1 MAEEDLGPP
10 AAALGCA
17 EVGADSAGPGDG
29 AGTDGDGVG
38 GANGKAG
45 GERKKGRTPVRYS
58 PELAARLCTRLARG
72 ELLYHIAR
80 TRGMPT
86 AEAIAKWAKAKPDF
100 AAALLEARRAGGR
113 PAGTRG
119 PAFTLSEAVADE
131 VFERLCEGESL
142 TRIGRDPTMPSL
154 STLFYWRRRF
164 PEFEERVQ
172 LGMRIRAEVL
182 SDEGWEMACAATP
195 ETAYLTGVRLG
206 HLRWLAGVMAPRV
219 FRLKTVEPERGPE
232 VVKTLF
238 RHFGVEVD
246 PETGERKVVSWCPNP
261 ETGQVEREDA
271 PGWRPPAG
279 YGRLPGG

>member
-17 EVGADSAGPGDG
+17 QGEADVGDG
-29 AGTDGDGVG
+29 GSG
-38 GANGKAG
+38 GSGGGRGSAHGRGGGKG
-45 GERKKGRTPVRYS
+45 KKRRTYVRYS
-58 PELAARLCTRLARG
+58 PELAVKLCKRLARG

-86 AEAIAKWAKAKPDF
+86 AEAISKWAKEKPDF

-113 PAGTRG
+113 PAGRRG
-119 PAFTLSEAVADE
+119 PAFTYSEEVADE
-131 VFERLCEGESL
+131 IFERLCEGESL

-154 STLFYWRRRF
+154 STIFYWRRRI
-164 PEFEERVQ
+164 PDFESKVQ
-172 LGMRIRAEVL
+172 LGMRVRAERVA
-182 SDEGWEMACAATP
+182 DDGWEMALAATP
-195 ETAYLTGVRLG
+195 ETAYLTGVQLG
-206 HLRWLAGVMAPRV
+206 HLRWLVGVMAPRV
-219 FRLKTVEPERGPE
+219 FRLKTVEPEAGPK

-238 RHFGVEVD
+238 RHFEVEVD
-246 PETGERKVVSWCPNP
+246 KETGERKVVSWCPNP
-261 ETGQVEREDA
+261 ETGKVEREDR

>member
-1 MAEEDLGPP
+1 MAEDMGP
-10 AAALGCA
+10 AATAAACA
-17 EVGADSAGPGDG
+17 PAAGGRDSAQGR
-29 AGTDGDGVG
+29 G
-38 GANGKAG
+38 GGKG
-45 GERKKGRTPVRYS
+45 GKGRKKPRTYVRYS
-58 PELAARLCTRLARG
+58 PELAARLCKRLARG

-119 PAFTLSEAVADE
+119 PAFTISEEVADE
-131 VFERLCEGESL
+131 VFERLCEGQSL
-142 TRIGRDPTMPSL
+142 TAIGRDPTMPSL
-154 STLFYWRRRF
+154 STLFNWRRKF
-164 PEFEERVQ
+164 PEFEEMVQ
-172 LGMRIRAEVL
+172 RGMRIRAEVL

-206 HLRWLAGVMAPRV
+206 HLRWLTGLMAPRV
-219 FRLKTVEPERGPE
+219 FRLKMAEPERGPE

-246 PETGERKVVSWCPNP
+246 PQTGEKKVVAWCPNP

>member
-1 MAEEDLGPP
+1 MAEDMDP
-10 AAALGCA
+10 AATAAVRAPAAHGR
-17 EVGADSAGPGDG
+17 
-29 AGTDGDGVG
+29 
-38 GANGKAG
+38 GKG
-45 GERKKGRTPVRYS
+45 KGKKRRAYVRYS
-58 PELAARLCTRLARG
+58 PEVAVKLCERLARG

-86 AEAIAKWAKAKPDF
+86 AEAVAKWAKAKPDF

-119 PAFTLSEAVADE
+119 PAFTISEEVADE
-131 VFERLCEGESL
+131 VFERLCEGQSL
-142 TRIGRDPTMPSL
+142 TAIGRDPTMPSL

-182 SDEGWEMACAATP
+182 SDEGWDMALAATP

-246 PETGERKVVSWCPNP
+246 PQTGERKVVAWCPNP
-261 ETGQVEREDA
+261 ETGQVEREDT

-279 YGRLPGG
+279 YGRLPGGAA

>member
-1 MAEEDLGPP
+1 MAEDMDP
-10 AAALGCA
+10 AATAAVCA
-17 EVGADSAGPGDG
+17 PA
-29 AGTDGDGVG
+29 
-38 GANGKAG
+38 AG
-45 GERKKGRTPVRYS
+45 GDAAQSGSAHGRGGGKSGGKRKKPRTYVRYS
-58 PELAARLCTRLARG
+58 PEVAVKLCARLARG

-86 AEAIAKWAKAKPDF
+86 AEAVAKWAKAKPDF

-113 PAGTRG
+113 PAGTCG
-119 PAFTLSEAVADE
+119 PAFTISEEVADE
-131 VFERLCEGESL
+131 VFERLCEGQSL
-142 TRIGRDPTMPSL
+142 TAIGRDPTMPSL

-182 SDEGWEMACAATP
+182 SDEGWDMALAATP

-246 PETGERKVVSWCPNP
+246 PQTGERKVVAWCPNP
-261 ETGQVEREDA
+261 ETGHVEREDT

-279 YGRLPGG
+279 YGRLPGGG